1 MRAAFTL
8 RECKKHEQEALIAA
22 SFGRKSAM
30 EIERKRKLEGMAL
43 GLQEASSKRPSRGG
57 SKLDSANAA
66 KLRAIIAARKENAEN
81 ASNTAAMTL
90 AEKARKKEDEVRRRN
105 EEVRRK
111 QELRDKELEEKER
124 LLAIERQKERER
136 LRLEEKERER
146 QHIRQAKEKAMREAR
161 MNESPQESL
170 HRLYEPI
177 FKVLW
182 NMEFHNLH
190 GTNPFRL
197 VIDKDNCASMGV
209 PDYCEVIQQPMNLT
223 YIQEKVNGK
232 NYVTLQQFFADVE
245 LLINNALVYNSDPSN
260 EYHIAAKEFRKK
272 YKKLAKRLI
281 ASLQQGGKSVSSGI

>member
-43 GLQEASSKRPSRGG
+43 GLQEASSKKPTRGG

-66 KLRAIIAARKENAEN
+66 KLRAIIAARKENIE
-81 ASNTAAMTL
+81 SNNLNKPTATTQ
-90 AEKARKKEDEVRRRN
+90 AEKTHKKEDELRRRN
-105 EEVRRK
+105 EELHHK
-111 QELRDKELEEKER
+111 QELEKER
-124 LLAIERQKERER
+124 LLAIERQQERER
-136 LRLEEKERER
+136 QRVEEKERER

-177 FKVLW
+177 FKILW

-197 VIDKDNCASMGV
+197 VIDKDNCAAMGV
-209 PDYCEVIQQPMNLT
+209 PDYCDVIKQPMNLT
-223 YIQEKVNGK
+223 YMQDKVNGK
-232 NYVTLQQFFADVE
+232 KYVTLQEFFADVE
-245 LLINNALVYNSDPSN
+245 LLISNALVYNSDPSN
-260 EYHIAAKEFRKK
+260 EYHIAAKEFKKK

-281 ASLQQGGKSVSSGI
+281 ASLQQQQQSS